1 MSCSSTAPL
10 ISSEVRQR
18 LEQERKKIGK
28 VKGWPKP
35 KYLIQNGITR
45 YVFLNQTDFSDCL
58 KQKYPDGIHNYE
70 TTYRHDFFGKL
81 GENREASFQYQS
93 TRSLTPDI
101 NFKSSTPTPTPT
113 PNWNYK
119 SEKLR
124 WIEIKM

>member
-18 LEQERKKIGK
+18 LEQERKKI
-28 VKGWPKP
+28 
-35 KYLIQNGITR
+35 
-45 YVFLNQTDFSDCL
+45 DCL

-113 PNWNYK
+113 PN
-119 SEKLR
+119 
-124 WIEIKM
+124 